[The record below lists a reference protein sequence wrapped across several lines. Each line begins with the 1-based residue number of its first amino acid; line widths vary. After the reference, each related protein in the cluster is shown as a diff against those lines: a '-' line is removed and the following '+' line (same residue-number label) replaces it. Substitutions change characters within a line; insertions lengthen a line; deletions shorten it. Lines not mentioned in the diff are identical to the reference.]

1 MKPDYILN
9 SNDQLTLLL
18 KHKGVSTW
26 NELTRYIKYLPYGR
40 HTNRTDLSLV
50 IKEQKGT
57 CSSKHALLKHI
68 ANLNVMPDVKLILG
82 IYKMNASNTPKIG
95 DVLNENKI
103 SFIPEAHCYLKI
115 NKQCFDYTSSH
126 SNFNRIKNDLLL
138 EIEIEPHQVAKFKV
152 DYHRTFI
159 KRWIIEHEISF
170 SFDEIWKLRE
180 QCIKNLSIS
189 DN

>member
-1 MKPDYILN
+1 MNSDYILN

-18 KHKGVSTW
+18 KHKGISTW

-40 HTNRTDLSLV
+40 NTNRTDLSLV

-57 CSSKHALLKHI
+57 CSSKHALLKYI

-115 NKQCFDYTSSH
+115 NNQCFDYTSSH

-152 DYHRTFI
+152 DYHKAFVKT
-159 KRWIIEHEISF
+159 WIEENEILYNF
-170 SFDEIWKLRE
+170 NELWKLRE
-180 QCIKNLSIS
+180 QCIENLSV
-189 DN
+189 